1 MQPLRLI
8 GMGVAAVTTAAGAQ
22 VTLYDTTRFGGQA
35 FEVNQTMPNLADTPF
50 NDKAWSAIV
59 HQGSWQLCADA
70 FFVGHCETLVTG
82 EYPDLGR
89 LGLGRAVSSV
99 RSLSGFPGIGRAIIY
114 DGAGFYGRSFEVVGA
129 IPNFE
134 PTGFNDRGQSMVVE
148 GGTWELCQDANFGGA
163 CQTFPPGRYPDLG
176 PLTGQASSIRP
187 AVGGG
192 AGWGG
197 GTRAILYEG
206 PDFQGRSAVLDNQV
220 VASLEGTSF
229 SGRASSLRVEGGYWI
244 FCSDPNFNGVCR
256 TFPPGDYPTLGGASI
271 SSGRRISPN
280 YPYNQSPRWSGQH

>member
-1 MQPLRLI
+1 MQSLRLI
-8 GMGVAAVTTAAGAQ
+8 GLGLAAIATSAGAQ
-22 VTLYDTTRFGGQA
+22 ITLFDYTRFGGQP
-35 FEVNQTMPNLADTPF
+35 FEITQTIPNLADTPF
-50 NDKAWSAIV
+50 NDRAYSAVV

-70 FFVGHCETLVTG
+70 FFVGHCETLG
-82 EYPDLGR
+82 PGDYPDLGR
-89 LGLGRAVSSV
+89 MGLARAVSSV
-99 RSLSGFPGIGRAIIY
+99 RALSGFPGGGRAIIY
-114 DGAGFYGRSFEVVGA
+114 DGAGFYGRSFEVTGA

-134 PTGFNDRGQSMVVE
+134 PMGLNDRAQSMVVE
-148 GGTWELCQDANFGGA
+148 GGTWELCSDANFGGR
-163 CQTFPPGRYPDLG
+163 CQTFSPGRYPDLG
-176 PLTGQASSIRP
+176 PLTGQLSSIRP

-197 GTRAILYEG
+197 GTRAVLYEG

-220 VASLEGTSF
+220 IASLEGTSF

-256 TFPPGDYPTLGGASI
+256 TFPPGDYPNLGGASI